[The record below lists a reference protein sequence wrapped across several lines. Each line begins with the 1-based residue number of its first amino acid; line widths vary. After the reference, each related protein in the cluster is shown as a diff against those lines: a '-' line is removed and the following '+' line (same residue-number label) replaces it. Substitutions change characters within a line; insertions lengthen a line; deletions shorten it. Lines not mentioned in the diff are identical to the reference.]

1 MKIFQ
6 SDPISQF
13 PLHVQESPSLE
24 LDILATSRVY
34 LKIGLHPSSSLCQS
48 LKNVP
53 PYIVWGLIRYS
64 FSAKAD
70 NKYTSPLIVPR
81 FQLSTKRSHG
91 PWRPNSLS
99 NISSAIILLQK
110 LFSLKILRVTYLNI
124 QMLWIRARLEVRS
137 INWKTKQNQ
146 ETWTTIYYLS
156 FQEKG
161 QIP

>member
-13 PLHVQESPSLE
+13 PLYVQESPSLE

-34 LKIGLHPSSSLCQS
+34 LKIGLHPSSSLCHS

-91 PWRPNSLS
+91 PLTAQFSVQHYFCKYSITEAIFLETIKIYILKYS
-99 NISSAIILLQK
+99 NAMDQG
-110 LFSLKILRVTYLNI
+110 
-124 QMLWIRARLEVRS
+124 
-137 INWKTKQNQ
+137 KT
-146 ETWTTIYYLS
+146 
-156 FQEKG
+156 
-161 QIP
+161 

>member
-1 MKIFQ
+1 MQRSTFGGENVKIFQ

-34 LKIGLHPSSSLCQS
+34 LKIGLHPSSSLCHS

-70 NKYTSPLIVPR
+70 KKYTSPLIVPR

-91 PWRPNSLS
+91 PLTTQFSVQHHFCNYSITEAIFLE
-99 NISSAIILLQK
+99 NIKIYILKYANAMDQG
-110 LFSLKILRVTYLNI
+110 
-124 QMLWIRARLEVRS
+124 
-137 INWKTKQNQ
+137 KTQSKK
-146 ETWTTIYYLS
+146 Y
-156 FQEKG
+156 
-161 QIP
+161 